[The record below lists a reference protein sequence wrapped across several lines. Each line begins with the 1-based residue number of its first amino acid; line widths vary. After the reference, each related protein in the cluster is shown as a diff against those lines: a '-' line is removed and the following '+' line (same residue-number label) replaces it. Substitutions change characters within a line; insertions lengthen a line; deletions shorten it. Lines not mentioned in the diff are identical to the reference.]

1 MSTVEPGSG
10 RRDSRQ
16 GPVIV
21 VVASLMIFSAATIFA
36 VPAIAEPG
44 AEVTQAVV
52 DARGGTSCAPLRH
65 NPTVEHAADIINRS
79 THSYLN
85 HTAENVPA
93 DEPHQKAIVRDL
105 GIEATRTASF
115 QGAGHDVADAT
126 KGMLLEGRDA
136 FPDCAYTDFGVSSL
150 YEEQSD
156 FTLVAVV
163 LVAT

>member
-1 MSTVEPGSG
+1 MARGVANGDGGGHRHPARASGPGSAVLSRLGSARCG
-10 RRDSRQ
+10 RPSRR
-16 GPVIV
+16 
-21 VVASLMIFSAATIFA
+21 S
-36 VPAIAEPG
+36 
-44 AEVTQAVV
+44 
-52 DARGGTSCAPLRH
+52 APLRH
-65 NPTVEHAADIINRS
+65 NPAVEHAADIINRS

-115 QGAGHDVADAT
+115 QGAGRNVADAT

-156 FTLVAVV
+156 FTFVAVV